1 VNQYIQHRLE
11 ISGAKGAPYFTRP
24 ALWRIFQY
32 SKGIPRLVNAICDK
46 ALLAGYVQ
54 QREKIDYRTVGLAI
68 GELEGNLSA

>member
-1 VNQYIQHRLE
+1 
-11 ISGAKGAPYFTRP
+11 
-24 ALWRIFQY
+24 LWRIFQY